1 MHVLDERLD
10 KWPDSARLGGNKQ
23 MSSPLKK
30 KKLDYPDGTEG
41 SRLAARIRHRANKM
55 TSAQREECLKKAMQ
69 IYYGGQPKE
78 AARS

>member
-1 MHVLDERLD
+1 
-10 KWPDSARLGGNKQ
+10 
-23 MSSPLKK
+23 MSSPIKR
-30 KKLDYPDGTEG
+30 KKLDYPDETEG
-41 SRLAARIRHRANKM
+41 SRLAARIRQRANKM

>member
-1 MHVLDERLD
+1 
-10 KWPDSARLGGNKQ
+10 
-23 MSSPLKK
+23 MSSPSKK
-30 KKLDYPDGTEG
+30 KKLDYPDETEG
-41 SRLAARIRHRANKM
+41 SRLAVRLRQRANKM